1 MVHWWKSTT
10 LYHVYSQ
17 NEINFFEYGCFLA
30 KNISDLVSLSLKLN
44 NQYYYNQPTEKIAA
58 DRFNLTGLNPDL
70 NLSDNAKDFKKL
82 FETFQKTNSPSSHSM
97 MEWVLLK
104 KQVT

>member
-1 MVHWWKSTT
+1 MAGLECGW
-10 LYHVYSQ
+10 
-17 NEINFFEYGCFLA
+17 FLA
-30 KNISDLVSLSLKLN
+30 KNISDFVSLSLKLD

-70 NLSDNAKDFKKL
+70 TLSDNAKDFKKL

-104 KQVT
+104 KQVTCKFLSKTWRRIL